1 LFKCRKLINEVQTNK
16 KSSGERKLEM
26 RLLKKSCLLV
36 TGFALLLFSGWCS
49 SARAQGLSANASVF
63 ARGLNNPRGLKFGPD
78 GNLYVAEGGTGGS
91 TSTVGIC
98 EQVPDAGPYTGG
110 FTSRISKIDE
120 NGNRTTLVENLPSS
134 QTNPSI
140 GSLVSG
146 VADVAFIGNTMYAIT
161 AGSGCSHGLVNTT
174 NAILKIFP
182 NGTWTMVAD
191 LSAFL
196 KAHPVANPNPG
207 DFEPDGTWYSM
218 VAVRGKLYAVEPN
231 HGELDVI
238 SPDGTISRVADI
250 SATQGHIVPT
260 AVAYHGNF
268 YVGNLHTFPIEEGSS
283 KILKITPS
291 GQVKTVVT
299 GVTTV
304 LGVAFDHEGFM
315 YILENTTGNSFPTPF
330 TGKVLRVRDNGL
342 EEIATGLFLPTAMTF
357 GPDGALYVSNFGFGP
372 LPVGSGQIVR
382 ITVPP
387 VSPQ

>member
-1 LFKCRKLINEVQTNK
+1 MKQIRY
-16 KSSGERKLEM
+16 
-26 RLLKKSCLLV
+26 LV
-36 TGFALLLFSGWCS
+36 AGSVIAVALTSGWVS
-49 SARAQGLSANASVF
+49 STCAQGPSPNVSVF
-63 ARGLNNPRGLKFGPD
+63 ATGLNNPRGLKFGPD
-78 GNLYVAEGGTGGS
+78 GNLYVAEGGMGGS
-91 TSTVGIC
+91 TSTAGIC
-98 EQVPDAGPYTGG
+98 EQVPAAGPYTGG

-120 NGNRTTLVENLPSS
+120 HGNRTTLVDNPPSS
-134 QTNPSI
+134 QTNPGL

-146 VADVAFIGNTMYAIT
+146 VADIAFIGNTMYAIT

-174 NAILKIFP
+174 NAILKILP
-182 NGTWTMVAD
+182 NGTWSMVAD

-238 SPDGTISRVADI
+238 SPDGTISRVVDI

-260 AVAYHGNF
+260 AVAYHVNF

-291 GQVKTVVT
+291 GQVQTVVT

-315 YILENTTGNSFPTPF
+315 YILENTTGNPFPTPF
-330 TGKVLRVRDNGL
+330 TGKVLRVTDNGL
-342 EEIATGLFLPTAMTF
+342 EEIATGLFFPTAMTF
-357 GPDGALYVSNFGFGP
+357 GPDGALYVSNVGFGP
-372 LPVGSGQIVR
+372 PPAGLGQIVR

-387 VSPQ
+387 VTE